1 MIDKYIRVL
10 AAVCLVASAAVCA
23 FGASAG
29 GKYTRLI
36 NKVQDMPSG
45 RVMEMAVRAAE
56 ADHADSALVLCM
68 VVCNR
73 VSDDMAYSEKAE
85 CARAFMMTGDIYF
98 RQGDYA
104 GALESYVEG
113 LKLCESCKFH
123 ADVPV
128 FLKNIGNVYCVF
140 QDYEKGEEYFR
151 KGYEL
156 CRAYKDVDTE
166 RKLLVNLTGLCL
178 HLDKVDEAVAWHEA
192 ALRLKDGTDFENKF
206 MLAFNGGIISRL
218 RRRYAEASAC
228 FRRLASEAVR
238 QGAAPRYVC
247 SAYQEL
253 YRVCFET
260 GQRDSAVFYLDKCWH
275 TAVSNGIQ
283 HMFVETLK
291 DYSSL
296 YDRAGDTA
304 KAQQYKA
311 AYLTMSDSIFNI
323 RRFDMVKNVQFQYE
337 MSKINTEIATLH
349 ARQQSRE
356 QVIVFQRILLGA
368 AVAAAL
374 LTGFFF
380 VIVYRQKKKLDGSYA
395 DLYAVN
401 RKYIDN
407 QEKMR
412 IRHADDLRK
421 IEVLRERLEKV
432 SSAGKEPGVADAGG
446 VHGSEECDK
455 GSRPHGP
462 VCTGR
467 VSLAEAI
474 TDVMEN
480 TEEFCS
486 ADFSLERLAS
496 LVSSN
501 SKYVSQEIN
510 NTFNK
515 TFRDYVNE
523 YRVSLACKRLVG
535 GSGYCNLTTKAIGE
549 SLGYKSHASFIN
561 VFRKLTGLTPSQYQ
575 KIGKGGTG

>member
-1 MIDKYIRVL
+1 MVDRYIRVL
-10 AAVCLVASAAVCA
+10 AAVCLVFSAAVCS

-29 GKYTRLI
+29 GRYTRLI

-45 RVMEMAVRAAE
+45 RVMEMAVRAA
-56 ADHADSALVLCM
+56 DSGHADSALVLCM

-73 VSDDMAYSEKAE
+73 VSDNMPYAEKE
-85 CARAFMMTGDIYF
+85 RCSRAFMMTGDIYF
-98 RQGDYA
+98 RRCDYA
-104 GALESYVEG
+104 SALEFYVEG
-113 LKLCESCKFH
+113 LKLCESGKVN

-140 QDYEKGEEYFR
+140 QDYEKGGEYFR
-151 KGYEL
+151 KAYEL
-156 CRAYKDVDTE
+156 CRDNGDVATE

-178 HLDKVDEAVAWHEA
+178 HLNKVDEAASYHEA
-192 ALRLKDGTDFENKF
+192 ALRLRDGTDFENKF
-206 MLAFNGGIISRL
+206 MLSFNGGIISRL
-218 RRRYAEASAC
+218 RGRYAEAAAC
-228 FRRLASEAVR
+228 FRRLASEAAR
-238 QGAAPRYVC
+238 SGADARYVC

-253 YRVCFET
+253 YRVCFKTESP
-260 GQRDSAVFYLDKCWH
+260 DSAVFYLDKCWG
-275 TAVSNGIQ
+275 TAVKSGIQ
-283 HMFVETLK
+283 NMFVETLK

-296 YDRAGDTA
+296 YDRTGDTA
-304 KAQQYKA
+304 RAQQYKA

-337 MSKINTEIATLH
+337 MSKINAEIATLH

-374 LTGFFF
+374 LISFFL
-380 VIVYRQKKKLDGSYA
+380 VTVCRQKKKLDGSYA

-412 IRHADDLRK
+412 ARHADDLK
-421 IEVLRERLEKV
+421 EIEALRERLEKV
-432 SSAGKEPGVADAGG
+432 SPGGSAPDAVDAGG
-446 VHGSEECDK
+446 SHGHDGAGRSH
-455 GSRPHGP
+455 RTHGP
-462 VCTGR
+462 LCARR

-486 ADFSLERLAS
+486 ADFSLERLAT
-496 LVSSN
+496 LVGSN

-510 NTFNK
+510 STFNK
-515 TFRDYVNE
+515 SFRDYVNE
-523 YRVSLACKRLVG
+523 YRVALACKRLVD

-575 KIGKGGTG
+575 KIGKGTV